1 MSIGLWIIVC
11 HTIRHF
17 CHKIRILYIYIINDY
32 DSYIRS
38 TLPSLRLSAQKLTF
52 IKRNNYAI

>member
-17 CHKIRILYIYIINDY
+17 DHKIRILYIYIINDY